1 MTLSLKQQITE
12 DMKTAMKARDASRLD
27 AIRLLK
33 AAVQRREVDERIEL
47 DDEGV
52 LAVIQKMVKQSRD
65 AISQFDAG
73 GRDDLVSKEQ
83 HLLSVLEGYLPQ
95 QLSGAEIE
103 QLVSAAIS
111 QTGAQSIKDMGN
123 VMGKLKGELAGRA
136 DMGKVSLTV
145 KQALADL

>member
-111 QTGAQSIKDMGN
+111 QTGAQSIKDMGK

-136 DMGKVSLTV
+136 DMGQVSLTV

>member
-83 HLLSVLEGYLPQ
+83 QLLSVLEGYLPQ

-111 QTGAQSIKDMGN
+111 QTGAQSIKDMGK

-136 DMGKVSLTV
+136 DMGQVSLTV